1 LWRIVSFGDASG
13 GGGTPIVAKS
23 TATAVYRTNWD
34 AGDGH
39 PLTDTLVVE
48 VNFMFVP
55 GNSGGPV
62 FDAETGRAFAYV
74 KGFTNPK
81 INEFVDTAYP
91 ATKRPDHVQPEYLTG
106 IRAVYSIG
114 LTLDRV
120 QSILESFGVQL

>member
-1 LWRIVSFGDASG
+1 
-13 GGGTPIVAKS
+13 
-23 TATAVYRTNWD
+23 
-34 AGDGH
+34 
-39 PLTDTLVVE
+39 
-48 VNFMFVP
+48 M
-55 GNSGGPV
+55 
-62 FDAETGRAFAYV
+62 